1 MIVKFPVLTNDRSV
15 MKKNVILLLLIL
27 AISLFSAK
35 VGNNNF
41 NGFKTGYMSIS
52 CNYLPSGT
60 SAINPYVKNLKLDEF
75 NDFIL
80 TWGIELTGNINSNV
94 SAGVQYYTG
103 WDKTQKI
110 VSVEYNDTDSTT
122 GFIDLDRCV
131 DYNITYYGIIL
142 NYRRSFTGSMEYF
155 GSFSANYGSIELIF
169 SQDKGD
175 QYFDNMLESFDPMRD
190 LFKYNRSSSLEMG
203 LWMFTVDSGIKYYI
217 SDRVAIGGS
226 IGYTYGLV
234 NDSGILNY
242 GFETINGVPDLDFD
256 GMKYTISLYYGS

>member
-1 MIVKFPVLTNDRSV
+1 
-15 MKKNVILLLLIL
+15 MKKHLILLLLTL
-27 AISLFSAK
+27 VISLFSAK
-35 VGNNNF
+35 VGNENF

-52 CNYLPSGT
+52 GNYLPSSI
-60 SAINPYVKNLKLDEF
+60 SAINSYVEDFGLDGF
-75 NDFIL
+75 DDFVL
-80 TWGIELTGNINSNV
+80 TWGIELTGNVNSNV
-94 SAGVQYYTG
+94 GTGVQYYTG
-103 WDKTQKI
+103 WDRTQKI

-155 GSFSANYGSIELIF
+155 GSFSANYGSIELTF
-169 SQDKGD
+169 SQDEGD
-175 QYFDNMLESFDPMRD
+175 QYFDNMLESFDPNSGI
-190 LFKYNRSSSLEMG
+190 FGYNRSSNLEMG

-242 GFETINGVPDLDFD
+242 GFETINGVPNLDFD